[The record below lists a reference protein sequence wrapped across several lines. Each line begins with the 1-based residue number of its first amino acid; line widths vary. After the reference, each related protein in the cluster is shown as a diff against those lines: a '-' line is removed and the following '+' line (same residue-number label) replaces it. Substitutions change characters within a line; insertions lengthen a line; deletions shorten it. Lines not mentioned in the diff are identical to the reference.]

1 MDSRKKSQ
9 VKKQMFREGNKVI
22 IRRRRDAARE
32 SEAERKVCDKTGS
45 RKWPNKRP
53 RARDRN

>member
-9 VKKQMFREGNKVI
+9 DRKQIFGEGNKVI
-22 IRRRRDAARE
+22 TRGRRDTARE

-53 RARDRN
+53 SARDRN